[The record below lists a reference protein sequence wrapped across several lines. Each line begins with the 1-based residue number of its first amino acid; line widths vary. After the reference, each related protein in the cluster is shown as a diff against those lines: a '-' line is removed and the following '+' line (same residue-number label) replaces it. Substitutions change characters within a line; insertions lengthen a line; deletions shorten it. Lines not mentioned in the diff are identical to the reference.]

1 MKIKSSFVR
10 ILILLSAIVLSACTG
25 IVPYQVNLLPA
36 PDVYA
41 KKIVNPFPTEEVFNA
56 SPYKGILYVTD
67 RLPSTK
73 KHDEIYYRNKRG
85 GFLRLGV
92 GDIEI
97 DRQTWFVNKSTQ
109 WEELVKISTTK
120 IRKQNYPLQVKGLK
134 EIGILDRSGDVFK
147 GLPKNIKDPRL
158 PAKQFAKLI
167 NKKLAMSRKKDVFI
181 YVHGYNTIFE
191 DPLLI
196 GTELWHYLGYDGVFI
211 AYAWPATPRGLAY
224 LADMD
229 TARVTSRNLRFFLE
243 YLSEETDVENIHIIG
258 YSMGTR
264 VVSFALE
271 DIALMYKGQ
280 KSSEIRKKVKVGNV
294 MLIGSDLEIAI
305 FGGYILDGI
314 LNTTKSLT
322 VYSSNN
328 DSAMSASSWLFER
341 PRLGESWINRKVPK
355 SLKDYLQKN
364 KKLRFIDVSLA
375 EDADIGNGHHYFIES
390 PWVSSDVL
398 LTLGYDLSPQQRGL
412 VLNKKTNMWYF
423 SKDYPKRVAAELRK
437 IDPKILNA
445 KTGK

>member
-1 MKIKSSFVR
+1 MNAKLPFLR
-10 ILILLSAIVLSACTG
+10 LLILFPAVVLSACTG
-25 IVPYQVNLLPA
+25 IVPYQIDLLPT

-41 KKIVNPFPTEEVFNA
+41 KKIVNPFPTMDIIKA
-56 SPYKGILYVTD
+56 SPYRGILYATD
-67 RLPSTK
+67 RLPSSK

-85 GFLRLGV
+85 GLLRLGV
-92 GDIEI
+92 GAVEI
-97 DRQTWFVNKSTQ
+97 DRQKWFVKKDTE
-109 WEELVKISTTK
+109 WDELVKISTTK
-120 IRKQNYPLQVKGLK
+120 IRKQGYPLQVKGLK
-134 EIGILDRSGDVFK
+134 EIGILDRSGNVFR
-147 GLPKNIKDPRL
+147 GMPKNIKNPRL
-158 PAKQFAKLI
+158 PAQQYAKLI
-167 NKKLAMSRKKDVFI
+167 NKKLAMSRKKDIFI

-191 DPLLI
+191 DPLLV
-196 GTELWHYLGYDGVFI
+196 GTELWHYIGYDGVFI

-264 VVSFALE
+264 IVSFALE

-280 KSSEIRKKVKVGNV
+280 SYSKIKKKVKVGNV

-305 FGGYILDGI
+305 FGGYLLDGI
-314 LNTTKSLT
+314 LNTTKSLS
-322 VYSSNN
+322 VYMSEN

-341 PRLGESWINRKVPK
+341 PRVGESWTDRKVPK
-355 SLKDYLQKN
+355 SLKDYLQQN
-364 KKLRFIDVSLA
+364 KKLQFIDVSLA

-398 LTLGYDLSPQQRGL
+398 LTLGYDLSPKQRGL
-412 VLNKKTNMWYF
+412 TLNKKTNMWYF
-423 SKDYPKRVAAELRK
+423 SKDYPKKVAAELK
-437 IDPKILNA
+437 KLIQKF
-445 KTGK
+445 